1 MWTGMTF
8 DPIRSMAIELV
19 GLFKN
24 LDRVRFQLGHS
35 SSEGL
40 SQQRFSPNV

>member
-1 MWTGMTF
+1 MWTWMTF

-24 LDRVRFQLGHS
+24 LDQERS
-35 SSEGL
+35 
-40 SQQRFSPNV
+40 SPNV